1 LRLLLDS
8 SVLIDVL
15 RGQKSRREL
24 LARLVSDGHH
34 LKTTVV
40 NVAEIYM
47 GIRLGEAPRIEALF
61 ALLDCYALD
70 AETAKQ
76 AGMLKSTWGKKGVT
90 ISLPDAIVAAIAI
103 DQNCVLA
110 TDNRKDFPMP
120 ELNLYPLT

>member
-1 LRLLLDS
+1 MRLLLDS

-15 RGQKSRREL
+15 RRQKARREL

-34 LKTTVV
+34 LSTTVV

-47 GIRLGEAPRIEALF
+47 GIRLGEESRVQSLF

-70 AETAKQ
+70 AETAKR
-76 AGMLKSTWGKKGVT
+76 AGLLKSTWGKKGIA

-103 DQNCVLA
+103 DRDCILA

>member
-1 LRLLLDS
+1 MRLLLDS

>member
-1 LRLLLDS
+1 MRLLLDS

-15 RGQKSRREL
+15 RGQKARREL
-24 LARLVSDGHH
+24 LARLVSDGHN
-34 LKTTVV
+34 LSTTVV

-47 GIRLGEAPRIEALF
+47 GIRSSEEPRVQSLF
-61 ALLDCYALD
+61 ALLECYPLD
-70 AETAKQ
+70 AETAKR
-76 AGMLKSTWGKKGVT
+76 AGMLKNMWGKKGIA

-103 DQNCVLA
+103 DRDCILA